1 MLHCTCK
8 CTSFQNIQIECIM
21 SVYIEVYMGAL
32 VNVHPFEIFKLSASC
47 LCILKYIWEH
57 L

>member
-1 MLHCTCK
+1 
-8 CTSFQNIQIECIM
+8 M

-32 VNVHPFEIFKLSASC
+32 VNVHPFEIFKLSA
-47 LCILKYIWEH
+47 LKYMRKYISI